1 MFARMSSSADRLD
14 VKRKLVGLRPGLLQ
28 ALELLARDAG
38 TSLDALAEEAFTDLL
53 RKNRRPLSLKEALKE
68 SARLLPANDDAPP
81 QRHGT

>member
-53 RKNRRPLSLKEALKE
+53 RKYRRPLSLKEALKE

-81 QRHGT
+81 QRHRT

>member
-1 MFARMSSSADRLD
+1 MASSADKID

-53 RKNRRPLSLKEALKE
+53 CKYQRPVSLKEALRQ
-68 SARLLPANDDAPP
+68 STRLLPANDDAPP
-81 QRHGT
+81 KRHGT

>member
-1 MFARMSSSADRLD
+1 MLARMSSSADRLD

-53 RKNRRPLSLKEALKE
+53 RKYHRPVSLKEALKE
-68 SARLLPANDDAPP
+68 SARLLPANDDTPP

>member
-38 TSLDALAEEAFTDLL
+38 TSLDALAEEAITDLL
-53 RKNRRPLSLKEALKE
+53 RKNRRPLG
-68 SARLLPANDDAPP
+68 R
-81 QRHGT
+81 